1 MLILWSDSFRLYNE
15 LFRVLF
21 LRTEPWKRHV
31 ATKTLGLKFLSRFF
45 VSKVK
50 YALIDLWLSTVS
62 ELIISESF
70 QFKRYWAHP
79 CLWCSDCF
87 WDIFLGCLSCACIE
101 LLSQVFT
108 VGFTKLFEVQVVL
121 MLEKTACS
129 SDVQATACHDVV
141 FISLWC
147 NYLWDVWLL
156 ILVL

>member
-1 MLILWSDSFRLYNE
+1 MLIQWTDSLRLHSE
-15 LFRVLF
+15 VSRVLL
-21 LRTEPWKRHV
+21 LRAEPWKRHV
-31 ATKTLGLKFLSRFF
+31 TAQALGLEFLPRFF

-50 YALIDLWLSTVS
+50 YTLIDLRLSTVL

-108 VGFTKLFEVQVVL
+108 VGFTKLLEVQVVL

-129 SDVQATACHDVV
+129 SDVQATACHDVI

-147 NYLWDVWLL
+147 SYLWDV
-156 ILVL
+156 